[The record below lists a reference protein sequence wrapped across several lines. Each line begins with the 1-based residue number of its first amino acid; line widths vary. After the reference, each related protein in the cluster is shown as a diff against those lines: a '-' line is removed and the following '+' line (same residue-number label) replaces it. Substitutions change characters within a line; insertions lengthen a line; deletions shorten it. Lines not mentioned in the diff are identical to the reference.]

1 MTIQKKQLLDAL
13 KLAMPGIETGN
24 ATLQGSDAFVFHNGN
39 IFSYNDSISVSVP
52 LSQAGLVEENL
63 EGAVKAEEFFKVIG
77 KFPGDEISF
86 VANEGSWIL
95 KSGKAKAE
103 MTLMD
108 FDFETRL
115 KGIEPSEEWV
125 TITED
130 FITGLAIC
138 KMTNNK
144 SPLSGIYINGKEIF
158 STDGWQ
164 INRYTMNECELP
176 IFWISDK
183 TVDELLKIGKFTSMQ
198 VQGTWVHFKTE
209 EGTLF
214 SAKTLFVDKYPFD
227 KVKSLLSTS
236 NPKDTDFHAKFPREL
251 FNAIDRA
258 TSFSID
264 ISEHSAVRLVL
275 SKEKIVVSAERSSGK
290 YEEKISWEDEVGDFE
305 KMTVYVDAT
314 MMQYAGTRTLEF
326 YIQKG
331 PVRNGKTIPRLL
343 FVTSQSI
350 HLMSTL
356 NNGDE

>member
-13 KLAMPGIETGN
+13 KLAMPGIETGT

-115 KGIEPSEEWV
+115 KGIEPSEDWV

-176 IFWISDK
+176 IF
-183 TVDELLKIGKFTSMQ
+183 
-198 VQGTWVHFKTE
+198 
-209 EGTLF
+209 
-214 SAKTLFVDKYPFD
+214 
-227 KVKSLLSTS
+227 
-236 NPKDTDFHAKFPREL
+236 
-251 FNAIDRA
+251 
-258 TSFSID
+258 
-264 ISEHSAVRLVL
+264 
-275 SKEKIVVSAERSSGK
+275 
-290 YEEKISWEDEVGDFE
+290 
-305 KMTVYVDAT
+305 
-314 MMQYAGTRTLEF
+314 
-326 YIQKG
+326 
-331 PVRNGKTIPRLL
+331 
-343 FVTSQSI
+343 
-350 HLMSTL
+350 
-356 NNGDE
+356 